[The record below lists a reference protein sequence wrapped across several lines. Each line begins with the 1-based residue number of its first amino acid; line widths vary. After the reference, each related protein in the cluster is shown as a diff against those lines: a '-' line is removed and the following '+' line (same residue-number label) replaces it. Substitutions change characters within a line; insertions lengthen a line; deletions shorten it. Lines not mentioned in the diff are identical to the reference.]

1 MGAVH
6 VHAPAET
13 CPVLTQ
19 LYLSSVRQGVL
30 ISRAP
35 PCRGHR
41 CPRTCGPGPGHWPGL
56 TAGGHYGHT
65 AHAGSPRWTPART
78 PVTASLGTAT
88 AVRSVRGRSAERA
101 ARAQTKLA
109 LPTLAKLIH
118 SNDEEVLTDAC
129 WALSYL
135 SDGTNDKIQ
144 EVIQAGVCRRLV
156 ELLLCAALRCA
167 AGARGR
173 VRGGPTCPAA
183 PVTRCRRSFRPACA
197 PAWTSGC
204 CARPCA
210 ARPG

>member
-1 MGAVH
+1 VCHCSGQRGTARGAPS
-6 VHAPAET
+6 A
-13 CPVLTQ
+13 
-19 LYLSSVRQGVL
+19 
-30 ISRAP
+30 
-35 PCRGHR
+35 
-41 CPRTCGPGPGHWPGL
+41 
-56 TAGGHYGHT
+56 
-65 AHAGSPRWTPART
+65 AHA
-78 PVTASLGTAT
+78 
-88 AVRSVRGRSAERA
+88 RS
-101 ARAQTKLA
+101 QTKLA